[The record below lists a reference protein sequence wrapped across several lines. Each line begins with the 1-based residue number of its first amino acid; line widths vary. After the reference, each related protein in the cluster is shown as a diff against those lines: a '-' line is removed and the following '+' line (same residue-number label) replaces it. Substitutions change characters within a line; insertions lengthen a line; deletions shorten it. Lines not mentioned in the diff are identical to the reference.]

1 MTLMKNWYLLKSKPR
16 QENVAV
22 DNLQNQ
28 NYRTYCPKVI
38 INNKTVILFP
48 GYIFIQLDKKTQNW
62 SPIKSTKGV
71 SNFVKFGL
79 NFARVPNNVIEFIK
93 TNELSTKDKI
103 INLNNFK
110 PGENVRITDGMFK
123 NCVAIFKSFKSDD
136 RVILLINLLGQQQSI
151 NTDRKLIIQ
160 I

>member
-62 SPIKSTKGV
+62 SPIK
-71 SNFVKFGL
+71 
-79 NFARVPNNVIEFIK
+79 
-93 TNELSTKDKI
+93 
-103 INLNNFK
+103 
-110 PGENVRITDGMFK
+110 
-123 NCVAIFKSFKSDD
+123 
-136 RVILLINLLGQQQSI
+136 
-151 NTDRKLIIQ
+151 
-160 I
+160 